1 MMMNGII
8 CKLALVLSIVFIT
21 GCDASTKPYIE
32 HELSYKKLGDDCSG
46 QSDKF
51 SMASNTNGERYILQE
66 CLNSGFKKED
76 LLVQRKGDTVVIDF
90 RRDDKGNA
98 LYELTIDVDTYPQ
111 YKFLT
116 IGENTF
122 TVVPGVR

>member
-1 MMMNGII
+1 MINGFTF
-8 CKLALVLSIVFIT
+8 KLALFLLTGFVM

-32 HELSYKKLGDDCSG
+32 HELSYKKLGNDCSG

-51 SMASNTNGERYILQE
+51 SMASNTNGERYVLQE
-66 CLNSGFKKED
+66 CLNIGFKKED

-90 RRDDKGNA
+90 KRDGAGNA
-98 LYELTIDVDTYPQ
+98 LFELTIDVDTYPQ

-122 TVVPGVR
+122 TVVPGIR